1 MCDTAPDA
9 PPAPDYA
16 KAAQVTAQGNAN
28 AARIAQYGN
37 MTNQVTPQG
46 TVTYNPKT
54 TGYMDE
60 KGNRVTTEHF
70 ETNENGF
77 IEKHSGYDV
86 ILCSVCGEAT
96 IIGMNS
102 DSETC
107 GSFKCDN
114 KKPSNNC

>member
-1 MCDTAPDA
+1 MTHLQK
-9 PPAPDYA
+9 A
-16 KAAQVTAQGNAN
+16 KIKSLKDLI
-28 AARIAQYGN
+28 R
-37 MTNQVTPQG
+37 P
-46 TVTYNPKT
+46 
-54 TGYMDE
+54 YMDE